1 MVYVCTS
8 EKVDTQSPKAKIT
21 RVLGPTRE
29 NNKPRRPSYPSS
41 FSPKTTLQFSR
52 GCQVTS
58 PFFSCLKV
66 NLQRQMSHASGVFVL
81 HDATH
86 HKMLKVLAKK
96 RNEILLYLFL
106 PRSPF
111 NAKSWRARQVV
122 QNVMYIKISFYT
134 LYLCSAFL

>member
-8 EKVDTQSPKAKIT
+8 EKVDTQTPKAKIT

-58 PFFSCLKV
+58 PFF
-66 NLQRQMSHASGVFVL
+66 F
-81 HDATH
+81 
-86 HKMLKVLAKK
+86 MLKSQPPAPNVTRVRGFCFTRRTASQNAESTSRKK
-96 RNEILLYLFL
+96 TRFCCIYFYH
-106 PRSPF
+106 
-111 NAKSWRARQVV
+111 ARR
-122 QNVMYIKISFYT
+122 
-134 LYLCSAFL
+134 L